1 MDAEDRIIQR
11 ILGLVPPPSPLVRVP
26 PGDDGAVLSD
36 GTVLTTDALVE
47 GVHFDG
53 RSSGADVGFKA
64 VAVNVSDVAAMGARP
79 TWMLLTL
86 SVPGDDAWLADF
98 AVGLA
103 EAAERWGVML
113 VGGDTTS
120 TPGPRTIGVQM
131 AGALAGRPL
140 LRRGGQP
147 GDRILITGTPGLAAA
162 GYLHANPAPEA
173 LRALRRPLPDPELA
187 AALAPIATAGMDLSD
202 GLRADLPRLCRASG
216 VGAVIDPGALPDHPA
231 LHGPDLPA
239 RTLQLAGGDD
249 YDLLITVP
257 PDQVVRSQAIARDLG
272 HRITDIGR
280 LTSSSQVL
288 LTDGPWPPAPWAHF
302 PGESR

>member
-26 PGDDGAVLSD
+26 AGDDGAILSD
-36 GTVLTTDALVE
+36 GTVLTTDVLVE

-98 AVGLA
+98 AVGLS

-120 TPGPRTIGVQM
+120 SPGPRMIGVQM
-131 AGALAGRPL
+131 AGTVEGPDL
-140 LRRGGQP
+140 LRSGGRP
-147 GDRILITGTPGLAAA
+147 GDRILITGIPGLAAA
-162 GYLHANPAPEA
+162 GYLHAAPAPQA
-173 LRALRRPLPDPELA
+173 LAALRRPLPDVDLA
-187 AALAPIATAGMDLSD
+187 VDLARVCTAGMDLSD
-202 GLRADLPRLCRASG
+202 GLYADLPRLCRASG
-216 VGAVIDPGALPDHPA
+216 VGAVIDPAALPDHPA
-231 LHGPDLPA
+231 LHDPAFPA

-249 YDLLITVP
+249 YGMLLTAP
-257 PDQVVRSQAIARDLG
+257 PDRVTRAAAIARDHG
-272 HRITDIGR
+272 HRLTEIGR
-280 LTSSSQVL
+280 LTEGGDVIL
-288 LTDGPWPPAPWAHF
+288 VDGDWPTAPWSHF
-302 PGESR
+302 SPAMS